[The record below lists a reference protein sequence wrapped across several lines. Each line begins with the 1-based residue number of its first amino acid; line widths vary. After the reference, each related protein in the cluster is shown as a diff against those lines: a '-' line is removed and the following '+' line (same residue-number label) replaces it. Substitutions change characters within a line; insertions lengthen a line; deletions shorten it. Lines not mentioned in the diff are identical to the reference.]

1 MSPKLSV
8 WMPTLLG
15 SAGAARREMK
25 QRPEVGSVEAVPSVD
40 GVGPAAL
47 GCPTGQHK
55 RSLEGSFRVPSK
67 TLLPL
72 PAPAQGPAR
81 LRMGRSGEK
90 PPPCRPP
97 TC

>member
-8 WMPTLLG
+8 WICQLSLG
-15 SAGAARREMK
+15 V
-25 QRPEVGSVEAVPSVD
+25 VGSPKGDEAAEAVPSVD
-40 GVGPAAL
+40 SVGPAAL

-81 LRMGRSGEK
+81 LRTGRSGEK